1 MERRQTRGP
10 ALLATLAVV
19 VMAATVWATGAFG
32 AGSTTPS
39 STPTNDGPV
48 AENVQD
54 ATPATDGDCPEDGAT
69 APSGTD
75 SGSGTQPDSDVPDPS
90 SSL

>member
-1 MERRQTRGP
+1 MERSRTRGP

-19 VMAATVWATGAFG
+19 VTTATVWATGAFG

-39 STPTNDGPV
+39 STPANDGAV
-48 AENVQD
+48 ADYVQNTTAAAED
-54 ATPATDGDCPEDGAT
+54 NCPEDGAT

-75 SGSGTQPDSDVPDPS
+75 SGSGTQSDSGVPDPS